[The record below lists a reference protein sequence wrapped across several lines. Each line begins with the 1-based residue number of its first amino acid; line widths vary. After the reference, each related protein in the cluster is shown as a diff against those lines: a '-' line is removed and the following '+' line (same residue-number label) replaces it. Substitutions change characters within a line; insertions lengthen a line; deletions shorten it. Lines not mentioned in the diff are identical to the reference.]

1 MILVDSSVWVDHQ
14 RSKNPELSRLLE
26 EGWVYPHPF
35 VIGELAM
42 GSFKNRQMF
51 LDSLLALPE
60 VAKADDL
67 EVLRMVE
74 SHQMAGKGLG
84 LIDAHLLASALIDRV
99 RLYTLDVALD
109 RMARALGVCWG
120 PRPH

>member
-14 RSKNPELSRLLE
+14 RSKNSELSRLLE
-26 EGWVYPHPF
+26 EGLVHTHPF

-51 LDSLLALPE
+51 LDGLLALPE

-74 SHQMAGKGLG
+74 SHQMAGRGLG

-99 RLYTLDVALD
+99 RLFTLDGALD
-109 RMARALGVCWG
+109 RMARALGVGWG
-120 PRPH
+120 TRPH

>member
-14 RSKNPELSRLLE
+14 RSKNLELSRLLE
-26 EGWVYPHPF
+26 EGLVYTHPF
-35 VIGELAM
+35 VIGELAL

-51 LDSLLALPE
+51 LDGLLALPE

-99 RLYTLDVALD
+99 RLFTFDGALD
-109 RMARALGVCWG
+109 RMARVLGVGWG
-120 PRPH
+120 TAPH

>member
-1 MILVDSSVWVDHQ
+1 MILVDSSVWVEHQ
-14 RSKNPELSRLLE
+14 RSKNLELSRLLE
-26 EGWVYPHPF
+26 EGLVYTLPF

-51 LDSLLALPE
+51 LDGLLALPE

-99 RLYTLDVALD
+99 RLFTFDGALD
-109 RMARALGVCWG
+109 RMARALGVGWG
-120 PRPH
+120 AGSH